1 MMENHLSTRKMRE
14 TPIWQVL
21 IGIEYP
27 HMAKLWK
34 TVDSTKCY
42 LRCICVSRHI
52 RKKQIRMGRE
62 KIKRVKYPEGYIK
75 PLDIVD
81 ITGFPLDS
89 KICLELYKDSN
100 IIWKKEDRL

>member
-1 MMENHLSTRKMRE
+1 
-14 TPIWQVL
+14 
-21 IGIEYP
+21 
-27 HMAKLWK
+27 
-34 TVDSTKCY
+34 
-42 LRCICVSRHI
+42 
-52 RKKQIRMGRE
+52 MGRE

-100 IIWKKEDRL
+100 IIWKKDDRL